1 MKMPDMDGIQLA
13 KAIHRDQTFRT
24 PALVMFTTTF
34 GERQQ
39 AREAGFDIYMTKP
52 VRRVRLR
59 NALAEALCIQSRRD
73 QAPDESTSGTG
84 SSPAILVV
92 EDNDVNQA
100 VAVQMLRRRGYEPH
114 VVGNG
119 RKALEELEHR
129 RYAAILMDCQMPELD
144 GYQATI
150 ELRRRE
156 HGERTPIIAMTAYAM
171 RGDQDK
177 CLDCG
182 MDDYLAKPLRPTEL
196 DRILRRWAPRT
207 TRADP
212 DAAVSVVDASEGR
225 NPLDP
230 AGVELLRAEFDGT
243 DVLAELVGLFGTQT
257 PLLVQ
262 NLRSA
267 VQAGDAGSV
276 KVHAHKLK
284 GSAVT
289 LAAVQIAELCE
300 ELESR
305 AARQLLEGAEP
316 LVDQIQS
323 SFQRAHT
330 SLLAEFG

>member
-1 MKMPDMDGIQLA
+1 
-13 KAIHRDQTFRT
+13 
-24 PALVMFTTTF
+24 VMLTSTF
-34 GERQQ
+34 GERLH
-39 AREAGFDIYMTKP
+39 AREAGIDIYMTKP

-59 NALAEALCIQSRRD
+59 NALAEALGIQSRRD
-73 QAPDESTSGTG
+73 RAPDETTWGAG

-100 VAVQMLRRRGYEPH
+100 VAVQMLKRRGYEPH
-114 VVGNG
+114 VVANG
-119 RKALEELEHR
+119 RKALDALEHR
-129 RYAAILMDCQMPELD
+129 RYAAVLMDCQMPELD

-156 HGERTPIIAMTAYAM
+156 RGERTPIIAMTAYAM

-182 MDDYLAKPLRPTEL
+182 MDDYLAKPLRPSEL

-207 TRADP
+207 TSDP
-212 DAAVSVVDASEGR
+212 DAGRSAVDASEGR

-230 AGVELLRAEFDGT
+230 AGVERLRAEFDGT
-243 DVLAELVGLFGTQT
+243 DVLAELVGLFGTQI
-257 PLLVQ
+257 PVLVE

-267 VQAGDAGSV
+267 VQAGDAESV
-276 KVHAHKLK
+276 SAHAHKLK

-289 LAAVQIAELCE
+289 LAAVQIAELCD

-305 AARQLLEGAEP
+305 ASRQLLEGAEL
-316 LVDQIQS
+316 LVEQIHS

-330 SLLAEFG
+330 SLLAEVG